1 VKVRAR
7 RRQGLTHEVE
17 VEGGHRLTVDEP
29 VEVGGADAGPGPTE
43 LLSMS
48 LASCT
53 AITMQMYAAR
63 KEWELGD
70 VEVAVEVSYEGLAP
84 SSYVVSFRLPSA
96 LSDEQRERMV
106 VVAHKCPV
114 HKVIAAQMPVVVTD
128 LGGGA

>member
-17 VEGGHRLTVDEP
+17 VEGGHSLVVDEP
-29 VEVGGADAGPGPTE
+29 VEVGGANAGPGPTE
-43 LLSMS
+43 LLAMS

-70 VEVAVEVSYEGLAP
+70 VEVAVEVTYEGLSP
-84 SSYVVSFRLPSA
+84 SSYAVSFQLPHE

-106 VVAHKCPV
+106 AVAHKCPV
-114 HKVIAAQMPVVVTD
+114 HKVIAAQMPIVVTD
-128 LGGGA
+128 LGESA